1 MIGTWV
7 REKEAW
13 SLERAIALMTAEPAD
28 FFGIRDRGCLV
39 PGAAADLAIFN
50 FDEVGACSVEPAYDL
65 PRGGRGM
72 IMKARGM
79 EYVVVNGRVILA
91 SNRYTGK
98 TPGRVLRLMRLAA
111 TEDYRT

>member
-50 FDEVGACSVEPAYDL
+50 FDEVGACSLEPAYDL
-65 PRGGRGM
+65 PRGNDHEGPWHGVCGSEWPRDFS
-72 IMKARGM
+72 
-79 EYVVVNGRVILA
+79 E
-91 SNRYTGK
+91 
-98 TPGRVLRLMRLAA
+98 
-111 TEDYRT
+111 